1 MRQDFQFTDEFFR
14 ECERCISGANKY
26 LQKDLQNTVFHER
39 WKLYAPMSL
48 SGLIDKGVGDYDAI
62 G

>member
-1 MRQDFQFTDEFFR
+1 M

-26 LQKDLQNTVFHER
+26 LQKDLQNTAFHER
-39 WKLYAPMSL
+39 WKLYAPSSL
-48 SGLIDKGVGDYDAI
+48 KELIDKGVGDYDAI